1 MGTKGGLNMN
11 ILSDLNALLSG
22 LGFDVATAVYK
33 DEPPDEYVV
42 ITPTQDRFLG
52 HADNKPRFESQGA
65 EISLFTRGSYVDR
78 KDIIVGAL
86 MRDRYKIPLRLY
98 QGIDN
103 DAGLH
108 HYVIGVVKAYGLGA
122 YGA

>member
-1 MGTKGGLNMN
+1 MN
-11 ILSDLNALLSG
+11 ILSDLNTLLTG
-22 LGFDVATAVYK
+22 LGFEVSTAVYK
-33 DEPPDEYVV
+33 DEPPNEYVV

-78 KDIIVGAL
+78 KDIIIGAL
-86 MRDRYKIPLRLY
+86 MHDHYKIPLRIY

-108 HYVIGVVKAYGLGA
+108 HYVIGVVKAYGLSA
-122 YGA
+122 YGT